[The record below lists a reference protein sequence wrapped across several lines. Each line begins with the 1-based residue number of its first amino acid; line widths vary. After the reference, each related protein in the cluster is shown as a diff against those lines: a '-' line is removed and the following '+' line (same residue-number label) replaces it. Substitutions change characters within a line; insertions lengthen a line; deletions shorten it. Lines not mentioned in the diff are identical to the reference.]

1 MNTFHRWFCRSAYW
15 KKTLEEKIV
24 PWALKGIEMGDNVL
38 EIGPGPG
45 MTTDVLRQRF
55 ARLTSVEIDHALAES
70 LKQRMQGT
78 NVQVVEKDATA
89 MPFENGS
96 FSGAVSFTMLHHV
109 PSAEM
114 QNRLLA
120 EVFRVL
126 QPGAMFVG
134 TDSTWSRSFQLI
146 HLFDTMVVVD
156 PETFGKRLETA
167 GFTDVSVKVV
177 KSMFGFRAR
186 HP

>member
-1 MNTFHRWFCRSAYW
+1 MNRFHRWFCRSTYW

-24 PWALKGIEMGDNVL
+24 PWALKGVEMGDEVL

-45 MTTDVLRQRF
+45 MTTEVLRRRF
-55 ARLTSVEIDHALAES
+55 ARLTSVEVDKLQAEALK
-70 LKQRMQGT
+70 LRLQGT
-78 NVQVVEKDATA
+78 NVRVVNEDATA
-89 MPFENGS
+89 MPFANAS

-109 PSAEM
+109 PSPEL
-114 QNRLLA
+114 QDRLLA
-120 EVFRVL
+120 EVRRVL

-134 TDSTWSRSFQLI
+134 TDSTWSRSFQLA

-156 PETFGKRLETA
+156 PETFGQRLEAA

-177 KSMFGFRAR
+177 KKMFGFRAR
-186 HP
+186 RP

>member
-24 PWALKGIEMGDNVL
+24 PWALKGIEMGDDVL

>member
-89 MPFENGS
+89 MPFENNS